1 MNLLFIYRR
10 DIHIDDAGASRTIIL
25 RENFLAAQPDITVYS
40 SFHHLSPIDNRIIE
54 LSVKKL
60 TAENLNA
67 CIVTYKID
75 ILCVPEGEIL
85 ASLAWKAVQG
95 TSCKIVTELHNQP
108 NYTLDILRTGIK
120 SHLLYPASFKVKLK
134 AIIKLV
140 LYPIWKYILNSV
152 SYRRNRQA
160 YFLADKFVLLSDS
173 FFQPFQRF
181 YKVDKIKMVAIGNP
195 LSFPT
200 EVSDADIQR
209 KKNTILVVSRLEEGH
224 KRISLILEC
233 WNKVAKANPDWNLQ
247 IVGTGIDETLYKKM
261 VQKWKLQR
269 VFFEGWQSP
278 EKYYEAAS
286 IFLMTSVVEGWGM
299 TILEAQQKGCVPIVM
314 DTFSSLYD
322 IINSGY
328 NGFIVKN
335 GDINAMANEIQTLIN
350 DKEYREQIALNAI
363 KSIRRFSM
371 NIIGEKWLNLYKSLL

>member
-54 LSVKKL
+54 LSIEKL

-67 CIVTYKID
+67 CIVTHKID

-108 NYTLDILRTGIK
+108 NYALDILRTGIK

-134 AIIKLV
+134 TIIKLI
-140 LYPIWKYILNSV
+140 LYPVWKYILARV

-160 YFLADKFVLLSDS
+160 YFLADNFVLLSN
-173 FFQPFQRF
+173 FYIKPFQGY
-181 YKVDKIKMVAIGNP
+181 YKVDNSKMIAIGNP
-195 LSFPT
+195 LSFSS
-200 EVSDADIQR
+200 EISNMKFQS
-209 KKNTILVVSRLEEGH
+209 KKRNVLVVARLEEGH
-224 KRISLILEC
+224 KRISLVLKC
-233 WNKVAKANPDWNLQ
+233 WKKIEEHNLDWNLQ
-247 IVGTGIDETLYKKM
+247 IVGMGPDEFSWKKM
-261 VQKWKLQR
+261 VKKWGLQH
-269 VFFEGWQSP
+269 VYFEGWQSP
-278 EKYYEAAS
+278 ERYYEDAS
-286 IFLMTSVVEGWGM
+286 IFLMTSVVEGWPM
-299 TILEAQQKGCVPIVM
+299 TLLESQQKGCVPIVM

-322 IINSGY
+322 IVKSGY

-335 GDINAMANEIQTLIN
+335 GDINAMANEIQALIN

-363 KSIRRFSM
+363 KSTRRFSM